1 MKPEIVV
8 CGIPFETPREAEA
21 LRYVKEHG
29 FTSVQIYVQWRLFE
43 PEKRGEFD
51 WSFYDREI
59 RALQQA
65 GLKFVPFLPLGPKY
79 TVPEWWLRDPNHRGL
94 VCLEHGKES
103 PVESI
108 WNPAFRAEMERVM
121 AAFAAHY
128 GPWNVLE
135 SVQPGIA
142 ATTAKPSSR
151 FSATGRAI
159 TTPIRGSGAA
169 VRTPPL
175 PSAPPC
181 RRNTAV

>member
-1 MKPEIVV
+1 MYN
-8 CGIPFETPREAEA
+8 G
-21 LRYVKEHG
+21 G
-29 FTSVQIYVQWRLFE
+29 FFE

-135 SVQPGIA
+135 SVQPGICGDYGEAIFPVLGNWPGDYHTHQGFWCGGEDA
-142 ATTAKPSSR
+142 AAS
-151 FSATGRAI
+151 FRAAM
-159 TTPIRGSGAA
+159 RKKYG
-169 VRTPPL
+169 V
-175 PSAPPC
+175 
-181 RRNTAV
+181 